1 MEEVLDELGVIEG
14 KRSDVNK
21 VLTYEIL
28 KINKQTD
35 THSYS
40 TRSHHQLAIASQLVR
55 AFMSPSPLHARNHT
69 VWQQMSSTSDS

>member
-28 KINKQTD
+28 KINRQTL
-35 THSYS
+35 TL
-40 TRSHHQLAIASQLVR
+40 TPQEVII
-55 AFMSPSPLHARNHT
+55 N
-69 VWQQMSSTSDS
+69 WQ

>member
-35 THSYS
+35 THL
-40 TRSHHQLAIASQLVR
+40 TPPDVII
-55 AFMSPSPLHARNHT
+55 N
-69 VWQQMSSTSDS
+69 WQ